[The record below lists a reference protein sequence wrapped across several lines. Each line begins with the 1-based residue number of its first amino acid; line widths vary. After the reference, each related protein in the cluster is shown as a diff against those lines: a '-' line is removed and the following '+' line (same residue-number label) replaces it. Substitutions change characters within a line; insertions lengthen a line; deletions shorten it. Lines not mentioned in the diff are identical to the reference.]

1 MRRSDPPSSDTA
13 LLAGLLA
20 AISAMIG
27 FGLLMYWLMQP
38 TVLPN
43 TPFDM
48 ADQAQ
53 HPPIVLRATPRT
65 HPPDIEQSAIA
76 TAARENEIQGLRP
89 ALAARTEP
97 TPTQAHAQ
105 ATVKAAKPK
114 RALARAPRR
123 DAEAAY
129 ASNWWGGRQSQIF
142 GGFGNWHRW

>member
-1 MRRSDPPSSDTA
+1 MLRSDPPSSDAA
-13 LLAGLLA
+13 LLAGLLTA
-20 AISAMIG
+20 TTIMVG
-27 FGLLMYWLMQP
+27 FGLLMYRLMQP

-48 ADQAQ
+48 AGQAQ
-53 HPPIVLRATPRT
+53 HSRIVPRATPLT

-97 TPTQAHAQ
+97 APTQAHAQ

-114 RALARAPRR
+114 RAVTRAPRR
-123 DAEAAY
+123 ETETAY
-129 ASNWWGGRQSQIF
+129 ASNWWGGRHSQNF